1 MNLVAN
7 APSWLAILLACAMVA
22 AAIEDARRLRI
33 SNTTSLVVLAGA
45 IVAAAIEGPT
55 WLLWQNFCVFV
66 AILILG
72 TAAFS
77 AGWFGGGD
85 VKLFAAVGL
94 WFDLRSALQLVVLI
108 FLAGGVIAIV
118 YLLVR
123 MVQGRGPRET
133 RNARI
138 PYGIAIAVGALAVVA
153 LDARAVRPHE
163 GRLPAPGIAVN
174 EPMAQK
180 APQ

>member
-7 APSWLAILLACAMVA
+7 APPWLAILLACAMVA

-33 SNTTSLVVLAGA
+33 SNTTSLAVLAGA

-55 WLLWQNFCVFV
+55 WLLWQNVSVFV

-118 YLLVR
+118 YLLR
-123 MVQGRGPRET
+123 SNGPGSRSEGDEEGAHSLRHRDRRWRIGGGRSGCAGSSP
-133 RNARI
+133 
-138 PYGIAIAVGALAVVA
+138 P
-153 LDARAVRPHE
+153 
-163 GRLPAPGIAVN
+163 
-174 EPMAQK
+174 
-180 APQ
+180 